1 MLAATLSYAL
11 MVFLMTATPLSMH
24 VMNGHSMDDT
34 SIVIQWHIVGMF
46 LPSLFVGKWITKYG
60 HRKIMLL
67 GILAIAICIG
77 VSQVNQSVTGYWI
90 SLVSLGLGWNFLF
103 VSSTSLLITTYKEAE
118 KFRAQGFNE
127 LMVFG
132 VQAIASLSAGWLLS
146 MSDWKSINLMSI
158 PFLVLLLLVIWWSN
172 KKSVA

>member
-1 MLAATLSYAL
+1 
-11 MVFLMTATPLSMH
+11 
-24 VMNGHSMDDT
+24 
-34 SIVIQWHIVGMF
+34 MF

>member
-1 MLAATLSYAL
+1 
-11 MVFLMTATPLSMH
+11 
-24 VMNGHSMDDT
+24 
-34 SIVIQWHIVGMF
+34 
-46 LPSLFVGKWITKYG
+46 
-60 HRKIMLL
+60 MLL
-67 GILAIAICIG
+67 GILGIAICIG

-103 VSSTSLLITTYKEAE
+103 VSSTSLLVTTHKEAE

-132 VQAIASLSAGWLLS
+132 IQAIASLSAGWLLS
-146 MSDWKSINLMSI
+146 MSGWKSINLMSI